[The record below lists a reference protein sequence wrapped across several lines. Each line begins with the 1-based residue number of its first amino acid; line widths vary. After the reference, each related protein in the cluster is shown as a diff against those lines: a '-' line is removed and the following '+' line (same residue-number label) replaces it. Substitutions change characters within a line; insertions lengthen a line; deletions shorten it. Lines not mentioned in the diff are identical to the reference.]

1 MGIRFA
7 CHVCQKPL
15 NIKIELAGKRGFC
28 PQCTARFRI
37 PQSDT
42 AFSIPIDDAKELA
55 LEENVGDFDFDS
67 DEDAI
72 ASPPSGSAAG
82 IDSPPSVNPASITT
96 NLVANATAQRRT
108 GTPSLLDDLT
118 ATWYVRPPS
127 GGQYGPA
134 TGEMLRAWISEARV
148 IPTSLI
154 WRDGWPQWRSAA
166 EALAEFGGSKSS
178 DKPASVLNGPKTAT
192 LSPAATAEP
201 VSLSGDATIGVRK
214 SKITQRRFVIVGTLA
229 AISMTLIGILIFLL
243 QR

>member
-15 NIKIELAGKRGFC
+15 NIKSELAGKRGVC
-28 PQCTARFRI
+28 PQCSARFRI
-37 PQSDT
+37 PQNDT
-42 AFSIPIDDAKELA
+42 AFSIPIDDAKEIVPQ
-55 LEENVGDFDFDS
+55 ENVDDFDFDN
-67 DEDAI
+67 DEDA
-72 ASPPSGSAAG
+72 AAESPSGSAAK
-82 IDSPPSVNPASITT
+82 IDSPPRVNPASTT
-96 NLVANATAQRRT
+96 NSNTNPASPRRP
-108 GTPSLLDDLT
+108 GTPSLLDDPA

-134 TGEMLRAWISEARV
+134 TGEMLRTWIAEARV

-166 EALAEFGGSKSS
+166 EALVEFGGSKPT
-178 DKPASVLNGPKTAT
+178 DMPAAVMNGPKTAAT
-192 LSPAATAEP
+192 PAATAEP